1 MFEISIDN
9 EILDEIDELLDS
21 GKLTQWLANNTVNIE
36 SVALILTAITEKL
49 DEVRKELNG

>member
-9 EILDEIDELLDS
+9 EILDEVNELLDS

-49 DEVRKELNG
+49 DEVRTEING

>member
-9 EILDEIDELLDS
+9 EILDEVDELLNS

>member
-9 EILDEIDELLDS
+9 EILDEVNELLDS

-49 DEVRKELNG
+49 DEVRKE

>member
-9 EILDEIDELLDS
+9 EILDEVNELLDS

>member
-9 EILDEIDELLDS
+9 EILDEVNELLDS
-21 GKLTQWLANNTVNIE
+21 GKLTQWLASNTVNIE
-36 SVALILTAITEKL
+36 SVALILTAITEKI

>member
-49 DEVRKELNG
+49 DEVRKKLNG